1 MHGETYIYEH
11 KYIDFDIYIITASLT
26 HGRKKTMI
34 WPTLL
39 GNAMNVSLLWLITRV
54 IYSVIY
60 CVGVY
65 WHLALHTAFDA
76 TRGMD
81 KIERGKCICFN
92 VWHTGY
98 IAWLGSLVGTQCF
111 VKVIACL
118 TTTSINSCCIKCL
131 PLRHSFDWHDFSTL
145 NVSVSTLGISSYI
158 AIKVI
163 DSNGTSMKVLHP

>member
-1 MHGETYIYEH
+1 MT
-11 KYIDFDIYIITASLT
+11 S
-26 HGRKKTMI
+26 
-34 WPTLL
+34 
-39 GNAMNVSLLWLITRV
+39 
-54 IYSVIY
+54 
-60 CVGVY
+60 
-65 WHLALHTAFDA
+65 ALHTAFDA
-76 TRGMD
+76 T
-81 KIERGKCICFN
+81 C
-92 VWHTGY
+92 V
-98 IAWLGSLVGTQCF
+98 AWIKSKGESVFALMYGTLGILLDLARLVGTQCF